1 MESRRVIAVFD
12 SAGAAQ
18 HARDSLLNLG
28 LDRDQIDI
36 IDQSSALPDDGGNH
50 RGVWAQLKEF
60 FVPSD
65 REALDE
71 SIRRGGYI
79 VSATVA
85 DDQADQAMQMLE
97 REGAVD
103 LEQRQAEWRTAGWRG
118 SEAEAAAAAATG
130 QPQTPDSGSMAQTED
145 SESIPVVEE
154 RLRVGKREVN
164 KGTVRVRSHVV
175 EEPVRE
181 NVRLRQERVE
191 VERER
196 VEEPTRP
203 VAAGSPGDLLRE
215 KTVEVTETAEEPV
228 VGKEAVVKENVR
240 VRKTAEE
247 RLEQVDDTVRHT
259 EVEIDDDRAGNI
271 PAKETKDKGRT
282 PRQR

>member
-1 MESRRVIAVFD
+1 
-12 SAGAAQ
+12 
-18 HARDSLLNLG
+18 
-28 LDRDQIDI
+28 
-36 IDQSSALPDDGGNH
+36 
-50 RGVWAQLKEF
+50 
-60 FVPSD
+60 
-65 REALDE
+65 
-71 SIRRGGYI
+71 
-79 VSATVA
+79 
-85 DDQADQAMQMLE
+85 MLE

-103 LEQRQAEWRTAGWRG
+103 LDQRQAEWRTAGWRG
-118 SEAEAAAAAATG
+118 SASEEQAAAASVTG
-130 QPQTPDSGSMAQTED
+130 QTQSEGSGSMAQTED

-164 KGTVRVRSHVV
+164 RGTVRVHSHVV
-175 EEPVRE
+175 EEPVQE
-181 NVRLRQERVE
+181 NVHLRQERVE

-228 VGKEAVVKENVR
+228 VSKEAVVKETVR
-240 VRKTAEE
+240 VRKTADE

-259 EVEIDDDRAGNI
+259 EVEIDDDRTGNI
-271 PAKETKDKGRT
+271 PSDETGNIPSKDKGRT

>member
-28 LDRDQIDI
+28 LGQEQVDI
-36 IDQSSALPDDGGNH
+36 IDQSSAQFEGEGDGDTH
-50 RGVWAQLKEF
+50 RGIWAQLKEF
-60 FVPSD
+60 FVPGD
-65 REALDE
+65 RAALDE

-79 VSATVA
+79 VSAAVA
-85 DDQADQAMQMLE
+85 DDQAEQAIQMLE

-103 LEQRQAEWRTAGWRG
+103 LQQRQAEWRSAGWRG
-118 SEAEAAAAAATG
+118 SADEERATTASAAG
-130 QPQTPDSGSMAQTED
+130 QTQTED

-154 RLRVGKREVN
+154 QLRVGKREVN
-164 KGTVRVRSHVV
+164 KGTVRVHSRTV
-175 EEPVRE
+175 EEPVHE
-181 NVRLRQERVE
+181 NVRLRQEHVR

-196 VEEPTRP
+196 VEEPTTP
-203 VAAGSPGDLLRE
+203 VAAGSPRDLLRE

-228 VGKEAVVKENVR
+228 VGKEAVVKEHVR
-240 VRKTAEE
+240 VTKTADE

-259 EVEIDDDRAGNI
+259 EVDVEDDRAGAI
-271 PAKETKDKGRT
+271 PPAGTIPPKEKGRT